1 MGQTGVFQSGRY
13 RLRPKQKE
21 IEMSEEHDSLN
32 LGRRNLLSGLGTA
45 AASGLIASAT
55 AGVAAVPA
63 QAQEIQTAVPSILVF
78 DINETTLDIEYTAP
92 VFERVFGNKAVLR
105 EWFAQLVLY
114 SNAISLA
121 GPYATFFELG
131 QGLVKM
137 LADIHGVSVKP
148 SDVEEL
154 RHRFATM
161 PAHPDV
167 EQGLTQLKA
176 AGFRLVAFTNSP
188 PVHPS
193 PVENAGLGK
202 FFEREFSID
211 RVRRFKPAPQC
222 YHMVAED
229 LDVELSECG
238 MVAAHVWD
246 TLGAQC
252 AGYSGAALITRGVNA
267 PLPVHRIPQPQIVA
281 ADFIA
286 LAAQADKLWRR
297 S

>member
-1 MGQTGVFQSGRY
+1 
-13 RLRPKQKE
+13 
-21 IEMSEEHDSLN
+21 MSEKQESPKLA
-32 LGRRNLLSGLGTA
+32 RRRLLSGFGTA
-45 AASGLIASAT
+45 AVGGLVAS
-55 AGVAAVPA
+55 VAVKAAPA
-63 QAQEIQTAVPSILVF
+63 QAQEVRAPVPSILVF

-121 GPYATFFELG
+121 GPYTTFFELG
-131 QGLVKM
+131 QGVLEM
-137 LADIHGVSVKP
+137 LATIHRVSVKP

-154 RHRFATM
+154 RHRFATL

-188 PVHPS
+188 PVQPS
-193 PVENAGLGK
+193 PAENAGLGK

-222 YHMVAED
+222 YHMVVEE
-229 LDVELSECG
+229 LDVELSACG

-281 ADFIA
+281 SDFMS
-286 LAAQADKLWRR
+286 LASQAAKLWRR
-297 S
+297 SG

>member
-1 MGQTGVFQSGRY
+1 MTDEQDHPMLARR
-13 RLRPKQKE
+13 RLF
-21 IEMSEEHDSLN
+21 
-32 LGRRNLLSGLGTA
+32 SGLTTA
-45 AASGLIASAT
+45 AAGGLIASAGI
-55 AGVAAVPA
+55 APA
-63 QAQEIQTAVPSILVF
+63 QAQTAQPSGPVPSILVF

-92 VFERVFGNKAVLR
+92 VFARVFGNKDVLR

-131 QGLVKM
+131 EGLLTM
-137 LADIHGVSVKP
+137 LADIHHVTVKP

-193 PVENAGLGK
+193 PAENAGLGK
-202 FFEREFSID
+202 FYEREFSID

-222 YHMVAED
+222 YHMVAEE
-229 LDVELSECG
+229 LGVELDACG

-267 PLPVHRIPQPQIVA
+267 PLPVHRIPQPQIVTP
-281 ADFIA
+281 DFIG
-286 LAAQADKLWRR
+286 LAAQATKLWRR
-297 S
+297 

>member
-1 MGQTGVFQSGRY
+1 MTERQGYPQ
-13 RLRPKQKE
+13 
-21 IEMSEEHDSLN
+21 
-32 LGRRNLLSGLGTA
+32 LGRRNILSGLGA
-45 AASGLIASAT
+45 AAAGGLIANAA
-55 AGVAAVPA
+55 AGVAPA
-63 QAQEIQTAVPSILVF
+63 QAQSREPRTPVPSILVF
-78 DINETTLDIEYTAP
+78 DMNETTLDIEHTAP
-92 VFERVFGNKAVLR
+92 VFERVFGSKAVLR

-131 QGLVKM
+131 QGLLKM
-137 LADIHGVSVKP
+137 LADIHGVTVQP
-148 SDVEEL
+148 SDIEEL
-154 RHRFATM
+154 GHRFATL

-167 EQGLTQLKA
+167 ERGLTQLKA

-193 PVENAGLGK
+193 SAENAGLGK

-222 YHMVAED
+222 YHMVAEE
-229 LDVELSECG
+229 LEVELSACG

-252 AGYSGAALITRGVNA
+252 AGFSGAALITRGVNA
-267 PLPVHRIPQPQIVA
+267 PLPVHRIPQPQIVVP
-281 ADFIA
+281 DFIE
-286 LAAQADKLWRR
+286 LAAQASKLWRT
-297 S
+297 

>member
-1 MGQTGVFQSGRY
+1 MT
-13 RLRPKQKE
+13 
-21 IEMSEEHDSLN
+21 EEQDHAL
-32 LGRRNLLSGLGTA
+32 LARRGLFSGLGTA
-45 AASGLIASAT
+45 AAAGLIAT
-55 AGVAAVPA
+55 AGFTPA
-63 QAQEIQTAVPSILVF
+63 QAQTQGPTGPVPSILVF
-78 DINETTLDIEYTAP
+78 DINETTLDIDYTAP
-92 VFERVFGNKAVLR
+92 VFARVFGNKAVLR
-105 EWFAQLVLY
+105 EWFAQLILY
-114 SNAISLA
+114 SDAISLA

-131 QGLVKM
+131 EGVLKM
-137 LADIHGVSVKP
+137 LADIHRVSVQP

-167 EQGLTQLKA
+167 EQGLTRLKA

-193 PVENAGLGK
+193 PAENAGLGK

-222 YHMVAED
+222 YYMVAEE
-229 LDVELSECG
+229 LGVELSACG

-246 TLGAQC
+246 TLGAQS

-267 PLPVHRIPQPQIVA
+267 PLHVRNIPQPQIVA
-281 ADFIA
+281 PDFIG
-286 LAAQADKLWRR
+286 LADQAGRLWRR
-297 S
+297 

>member
-1 MGQTGVFQSGRY
+1 MQDR
-13 RLRPKQKE
+13 
-21 IEMSEEHDSLN
+21 SEDQNDL
-32 LGRRNLLSGLGTA
+32 LLARRAFFAGLGTITA
-45 AASGLIASAT
+45 AGLIATSGLA
-55 AGVAAVPA
+55 PA
-63 QAQEIQTAVPSILVF
+63 QAATQTTQGPTPSILVF
-78 DINETTLDIEYTAP
+78 DINETTLDIDYTAP

-131 QGLVKM
+131 EGLLKM
-137 LADIHGVSVKP
+137 LAEIHRVSVQP

-188 PVHPS
+188 PVHPT
-193 PVENAGLGK
+193 PAENAGLGK
-202 FFEREFSID
+202 FFEQEFSID
-211 RVRRFKPAPQC
+211 SVRRFKPAPQC
-222 YHMVAED
+222 YHMVAEE
-229 LDVELSECG
+229 LNVELSACC

-252 AGYSGAALITRGVNA
+252 AGFSGGALITRGVNA
-267 PLPVHRIPQPQIVA
+267 PLPVNRIPQPQIVA
-281 ADFIA
+281 PDFLG
-286 LAAQADKLWRR
+286 LAAQAVKLWR

>member
-1 MGQTGVFQSGRY
+1 
-13 RLRPKQKE
+13 
-21 IEMSEEHDSLN
+21 MSEKQQSPN
-32 LGRRNLLSGLGTA
+32 LSRRCLVSSLGTA
-45 AASGLIASAT
+45 AAGGLIASAA
-55 AGVAAVPA
+55 AGVKAAPA
-63 QAQEIQTAVPSILVF
+63 QAQEVGASVPSILVF

-92 VFERVFGNKAVLR
+92 VFERVFGDKAVLR
-105 EWFAQLVLY
+105 EWFAQLILY

-121 GPYATFFELG
+121 GPYVTFFELG
-131 QGLVKM
+131 EGLLKM
-137 LADIHGVSVKP
+137 LADIHRVSVKP

-154 RHRFATM
+154 RHRFATL

-193 PVENAGLGK
+193 PAENAGLGK
-202 FFEREFSID
+202 FYEREFSID

-222 YHMVAED
+222 YHMVAEEI
-229 LDVELSECG
+229 DVELSECG

-246 TLGAQC
+246 TLGAQS

-281 ADFIA
+281 PDFIG
-286 LAAQADKLWRR
+286 LATQAAKLWRR
-297 S
+297 GG

>member
-1 MGQTGVFQSGRY
+1 MDGDNRLTTTGDRGFIFF
-13 RLRPKQKE
+13 KE
-21 IEMSEEHDSLN
+21 IEMAEEQDNHFLA
-32 LGRRNLLSGLGTA
+32 RRKLFTGLGTA
-45 AASGLIASAT
+45 AAGGLIATTGLA
-55 AGVAAVPA
+55 PA
-63 QAQEIQTAVPSILVF
+63 RAQTSQSQGPAPSILVF

-92 VFERVFGNKAVLR
+92 VFERVFGNGAVLR
-105 EWFAQLVLY
+105 DWFAQLILY

-131 QGLVKM
+131 EGLLKM
-137 LADIHGVSVKP
+137 LADIHRVSVQP

-154 RHRFATM
+154 RHRFATL

-167 EQGLTQLKA
+167 EKGLTQLKA

-193 PVENAGLGK
+193 PAENAGLGK
-202 FFEREFSID
+202 FFEWEFSID
-211 RVRRFKPAPQC
+211 RVRRFKPAAQC
-222 YHMVAED
+222 YHMVAEE
-229 LDVELSECG
+229 LDVDLTACG

-252 AGYSGAALITRGVNA
+252 AGFSGAALITRGANA

-281 ADFIA
+281 ADFIG
-286 LAAQADKLWRR
+286 LADQATKLWRQ
-297 S
+297 

>member
-1 MGQTGVFQSGRY
+1 MSDDFPLFMPRRTLLTGFGS
-13 RLRPKQKE
+13 
-21 IEMSEEHDSLN
+21 
-32 LGRRNLLSGLGTA
+32 A
-45 AASGLIASAT
+45 ALAT
-55 AGVAAVPA
+55 LAAGVAAQATPA
-63 QAQEIQTAVPSILVF
+63 RAEESKQQTNGATPSILVF
-78 DINETTLDIEYTAP
+78 DINETTLDIDYTAP

-131 QGLVKM
+131 EGLLKM
-137 LADIHGVSVKP
+137 LADIHRVSVKP
-148 SDVEEL
+148 SDVDEL
-154 RHRFATM
+154 RHRFATL
-161 PAHPDV
+161 PAHPDA

-188 PVHPS
+188 PVHPT
-193 PVENAGLGK
+193 PAENAGLGK
-202 FFEREFSID
+202 FFEQEFSID

-222 YHMVAED
+222 YHMVAEE
-229 LDVELSECG
+229 LNVELSACG

-252 AGYSGAALITRGVNA
+252 AGFSGGALITRGVNA
-267 PLPVHRIPQPQIVA
+267 PLPVSRIPQPQIVA
-281 ADFIA
+281 QDFLD
-286 LAAQADKLWRR
+286 LAAQAVKLWR

>member
-1 MGQTGVFQSGRY
+1 
-13 RLRPKQKE
+13 
-21 IEMSEEHDSLN
+21 MSEKQQSPN
-32 LGRRNLLSGLGTA
+32 LSRRCLVSSLGTA
-45 AASGLIASAT
+45 AAGGLIASAA
-55 AGVAAVPA
+55 AGVKAAPA
-63 QAQEIQTAVPSILVF
+63 QAQEVGASVPSILVF

-92 VFERVFGNKAVLR
+92 VFERVFGDKAVLR
-105 EWFAQLVLY
+105 EWFAQLILY

-131 QGLVKM
+131 QGLLKM

-154 RHRFATM
+154 RRRFATL
-161 PAHPDV
+161 PPHRDV

-188 PVHPS
+188 PVHPT
-193 PVENAGLGK
+193 PVENAGLGN

-222 YHMVAED
+222 YHMVAEE

-246 TLGAQC
+246 TLGAQS

-281 ADFIA
+281 PDFIG
-286 LAAQADKLWRR
+286 LAAQAAKLWRR
-297 S
+297 

>member
-1 MGQTGVFQSGRY
+1 MTD
-13 RLRPKQKE
+13 KQ
-21 IEMSEEHDSLN
+21 EHPS
-32 LGRRNLLSGLGTA
+32 LGRRTFFSGLGTA
-45 AASGLIASAT
+45 AAGGLITSAGFT
-55 AGVAAVPA
+55 PA
-63 QAQEIQTAVPSILVF
+63 RAQTKEPRAPVPSTLVF
-78 DINETTLDIEYTAP
+78 DINETTLDIDYTAP
-92 VFERVFGNKAVLR
+92 VFARVFGNKAVLR
-105 EWFAQLVLY
+105 EWFAQLILY

-121 GPYATFFELG
+121 GPYVTFFELG
-131 QGLVKM
+131 EGLLKM
-137 LADIHGVSVKP
+137 LADIHRVSVRP

-193 PVENAGLGK
+193 PAENAGLGK

-222 YHMVAED
+222 YHMVAEE
-229 LDVELSECG
+229 LDVELSACG

-246 TLGAQC
+246 TLGAQS
-252 AGYSGAALITRGVNA
+252 AGFSGGALITRGVNA
-267 PLPVHRIPQPQIVA
+267 PLRLHRIPQPQIVA
-281 ADFIA
+281 PDFIG
-286 LAAQADKLWRR
+286 LAAQASKLWRT
-297 S
+297 

>member
-1 MGQTGVFQSGRY
+1 MT
-13 RLRPKQKE
+13 
-21 IEMSEEHDSLN
+21 EEQDHSL
-32 LGRRNLLSGLGTA
+32 LGRRSLFSGLGTA
-45 AASGLIASAT
+45 AAGGLIAT
-55 AGVAAVPA
+55 AGFAPA
-63 QAQEIQTAVPSILVF
+63 QAQTQEPRVPVPKILVF

-92 VFERVFGNKAVLR
+92 VFARVFGNKAVLR

-131 QGLVKM
+131 EGLLKM
-137 LADIHGVSVKP
+137 LADIYGVSVQP

-193 PVENAGLGK
+193 PVENAGLAK

-222 YHMVAED
+222 YHMVAEE
-229 LDVELSECG
+229 LDVELLDCG

-246 TLGAQC
+246 TLGAQS
-252 AGYSGAALITRGVNA
+252 AGFSGAALITRGVNA
-267 PLPVHRIPQPQIVA
+267 PLPVHRIPQPQIVTP
-281 ADFIA
+281 DFIG
-286 LAAQADKLWRR
+286 LAAQATKMWRQ
-297 S
+297 

>member
-1 MGQTGVFQSGRY
+1 MTEGQEYPQ
-13 RLRPKQKE
+13 
-21 IEMSEEHDSLN
+21 
-32 LGRRNLLSGLGTA
+32 LGRRSILSGLGA
-45 AASGLIASAT
+45 AAAGGLIASAT
-55 AGVAAVPA
+55 SGVAPA
-63 QAQEIQTAVPSILVF
+63 QAQSREPGTPVPSILVF

-131 QGLVKM
+131 QGLLKM
-137 LADIHGVSVKP
+137 LADIHGVTVQP
-148 SDVEEL
+148 SDIEEL
-154 RHRFATM
+154 GHRFATL

-193 PVENAGLGK
+193 PAENAGLGK

-222 YHMVAED
+222 YHMVAEE
-229 LDVELSECG
+229 LEVELSACG

-252 AGYSGAALITRGVNA
+252 AGFSGAALVTRGVNA

-281 ADFIA
+281 SDFIG
-286 LAAQADKLWRR
+286 LAAQASKLWRA
-297 S
+297 

>member
-1 MGQTGVFQSGRY
+1 MTDEQ
-13 RLRPKQKE
+13 
-21 IEMSEEHDSLN
+21 EHLWF
-32 LGRRNLLSGLGTA
+32 GRRKFFSGLGTA
-45 AASGLIASAT
+45 AAGGLIASAGFT
-55 AGVAAVPA
+55 PA
-63 QAQEIQTAVPSILVF
+63 QAQTQEPRAPMPSILVF
-78 DINETTLDIEYTAP
+78 DINETTLDIDYTAP
-92 VFERVFGNKAVLR
+92 VFARVFGNKAVLR
-105 EWFAQLVLY
+105 EWFVQLVLY

-131 QGLVKM
+131 EGLLKM
-137 LADIHGVSVKP
+137 LADIHGVSVQP
-148 SDVEEL
+148 SDVDEL

-167 EQGLTQLKA
+167 EPGLTQLKA

-193 PVENAGLGK
+193 PAENAGLGK

-222 YHMVAED
+222 YHMVAEE

-246 TLGAQC
+246 TLGAQS
-252 AGYSGAALITRGVNA
+252 AGFSGAALITRGVNA

-281 ADFIA
+281 PDFVA
-286 LAAQADKLWRR
+286 LAAQAAKLWRA
-297 S
+297 

>member
-1 MGQTGVFQSGRY
+1 
-13 RLRPKQKE
+13 
-21 IEMSEEHDSLN
+21 MSERQESPNLSRRSLV
-32 LGRRNLLSGLGTA
+32 SGLGA
-45 AASGLIASAT
+45 AAAGGLIAGAT
-55 AGVAAVPA
+55 TGVQAAPA
-63 QAQEIQTAVPSILVF
+63 QAEEVQVPVPSILVF
-78 DINETTLDIEYTAP
+78 DMNETTLDIEYTAP

-105 EWFAQLVLY
+105 EWFAQLILY

-131 QGLVKM
+131 QGLLKM
-137 LADIHGVSVKP
+137 LADIHRVSVKP

-154 RHRFATM
+154 RQRFATL

-167 EQGLTQLKA
+167 EQGLTKLKA

-193 PVENAGLGK
+193 PAENAGLGN

-222 YHMVAED
+222 YHMVAEE

-246 TLGAQC
+246 TLGAQS

-281 ADFIA
+281 PDFIG
-286 LAAQADKLWRR
+286 LAAQAAKLWRR
-297 S
+297 

>member
-1 MGQTGVFQSGRY
+1 M
-13 RLRPKQKE
+13 
-21 IEMSEEHDSLN
+21 IEEQEHSV
-32 LGRRNLLSGLGTA
+32 LGRRGLLSGLSTIA
-45 AASGLIASAT
+45 AGGLIAA
-55 AGVAAVPA
+55 AGDAPADAQTEQPRVP
-63 QAQEIQTAVPSILVF
+63 VPSILVF
-78 DINETTLDIEYTAP
+78 DINETTLDIDYTAP
-92 VFERVFGNKAVLR
+92 VFARVFGNKAVLR

-131 QGLVKM
+131 EGLLRM
-137 LADIHGVSVKP
+137 LADIHRVSVQP

-193 PVENAGLGK
+193 PAENAGLGK
-202 FFEREFSID
+202 FFEQEFSID

-222 YHMVAED
+222 YHMVAEE
-229 LDVELSECG
+229 LGVELSACG

-246 TLGAQC
+246 TLGAQS
-252 AGYSGAALITRGVNA
+252 AGYSGGALVTRGVNA

-281 ADFIA
+281 PDFIG
-286 LAAQADKLWRR
+286 LAAQAAKLWRQ
-297 S
+297 

>member
-1 MGQTGVFQSGRY
+1 MT
-13 RLRPKQKE
+13 
-21 IEMSEEHDSLN
+21 EEREYPQ
-32 LGRRNLLSGLGTA
+32 LGRRSILSGLGA
-45 AASGLIASAT
+45 AAAGGLIASAAAGT
-55 AGVAAVPA
+55 APA
-63 QAQEIQTAVPSILVF
+63 QAQSQERREPVPSILVF
-78 DINETTLDIEYTAP
+78 DINETTLDIEHTAP

-105 EWFAQLVLY
+105 EWFAELVLY

-131 QGLVKM
+131 QGLLKM
-137 LADIHGVSVKP
+137 LADIHGVTVQP
-148 SDVEEL
+148 SDIEEL
-154 RHRFATM
+154 GHRFATL

-193 PVENAGLGK
+193 PAENAGLGK

-222 YHMVAED
+222 YHMVAEE
-229 LDVELSECG
+229 LEVELSSCG

-252 AGYSGAALITRGVNA
+252 AGFSGAALITRGVNA

-281 ADFIA
+281 PDFIG
-286 LAAQADKLWRR
+286 LAAQASKLWRA
-297 S
+297 

>member
-1 MGQTGVFQSGRY
+1 M
-13 RLRPKQKE
+13 
-21 IEMSEEHDSLN
+21 
-32 LGRRNLLSGLGTA
+32 
-45 AASGLIASAT
+45 
-55 AGVAAVPA
+55 
-63 QAQEIQTAVPSILVF
+63 PSILVF

-105 EWFAQLVLY
+105 EWFAQLILY

-131 QGLVKM
+131 QGLLEM
-137 LADIHGVSVKP
+137 LADIHRVSVKP

-154 RHRFATM
+154 RHRFATL

-193 PVENAGLGK
+193 PAENAGLGK

-211 RVRRFKPAPQC
+211 RVGDLSRRLNAITWSLRSSTWSSPNAAWSRHTFGTRSAPN
-222 YHMVAED
+222 AR
-229 LDVELSECG
+229 
-238 MVAAHVWD
+238 A
-246 TLGAQC
+246 
-252 AGYSGAALITRGVNA
+252 TRA
-267 PLPVHRIPQPQIVA
+267 PP
-281 ADFIA
+281 
-286 LAAQADKLWRR
+286 
-297 S
+297 